1 VRRLLL
7 GTALA
12 LVLAPLVARATNPQS
27 TLESLTHKVKPVD
40 GNLWST
46 RFRGGRLMRGQC
58 ARRCIA
64 FTFDDGPNWETTP
77 RLLNTL
83 AQRGIR
89 ATFFVTGHRLDG
101 DGEVARRNRDT
112 LRTAWS
118 HGHLIGNHTYRHD
131 LLDTMDDARLTY
143 EIDRTGALIQS
154 VIGERVYLFR
164 APYGALNHPRAVRAV
179 FSRGYTPAFWAM
191 DSRDWQVNTVDAVLA
206 NVREELARSPRGG
219 ILLMHDT
226 LPWSV
231 DAVPRILEEIDTRNR
246 DLLARGQDP
255 FEIVGLERF
264 YEPLRPGADRRPPRR
279 PSAAPTPPRATP
291 PPTP

>member
-1 VRRLLL
+1 M
-7 GTALA
+7 A
-12 LVLAPLVARATNPQS
+12 LVLAPLLADATNPQS
-27 TLESLTHKVKPVD
+27 TLDVLGHKIKPVD
-40 GNLWST
+40 GNLWAA

-77 RLLNTL
+77 RLLTTL
-83 AQRGIR
+83 GQRGLR

-101 DGEVARRNRDT
+101 PGEVARRNRET
-112 LRTAWS
+112 LHAAWEQ
-118 HGHLIGNHTYRHD
+118 GHLIGNHTYRHD
-131 LLDTMDDARLTY
+131 LLDTMDEARLTY
-143 EIDRTGALIQS
+143 EIDRTGQLIQG

-191 DSRDWQVNTVDAVLA
+191 DSRDWQVNTPEAVLA
-206 NVREELARSPRGG
+206 NVREELARSSRGG

-231 DAVPRILEEIDTRNR
+231 DAVPRILDEIEARNR
-246 DLLARGQDP
+246 DLLARGQEP
-255 FEIVGLERF
+255 YEIVGLERF
-264 YEPLRPGADRRPPRR
+264 YEALRPGNDPRRRPTAPPRA
-279 PSAAPTPPRATP
+279 PSGRGGPRATP
-291 PPTP
+291 PGQHP